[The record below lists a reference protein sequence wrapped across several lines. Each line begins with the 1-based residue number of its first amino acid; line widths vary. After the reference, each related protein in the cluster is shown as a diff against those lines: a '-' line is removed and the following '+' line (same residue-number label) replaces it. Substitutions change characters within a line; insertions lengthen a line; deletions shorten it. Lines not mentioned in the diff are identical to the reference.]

1 MLCVTGEEFVV
12 LDKQHTCMHC
22 IHSRTLQRR
31 EQRRGITCCQRGREG
46 ERERGREG
54 ERGRGREGGREGERE
69 GEGEGEGGREREREG
84 EGGRER
90 EREGDGPAG
99 AGVHGEVLH
108 CDKWRLQG
116 LGGCGPRIRVKGQH
130 CRQQGHKLQAVQL
143 IGQGA
148 ILVAMA
154 TDSCEI

>member
-1 MLCVTGEEFVV
+1 MRSSLFWTSSTRACTVSTPEHCRGGSKGEVS
-12 LDKQHTCMHC
+12 HAA
-22 IHSRTLQRR
+22 
-31 EQRRGITCCQRGREG
+31 
-46 ERERGREG
+46 REG
-54 ERGRGREGGREGERE
+54 ERGRERGG
-69 GEGEGEGGREREREG
+69 
-84 EGGRER
+84 
-90 EREGDGPAG
+90 EGDGPAG

-116 LGGCGPRIRVKGQH
+116 LGGCGPCIRVKGQH